1 MAFRQSLWFK
11 HIFAM
16 KREKKLFFNKMGIS
30 LLKNMVFSLGESMF
44 LPYLCIVNKKLNG

>member
-11 HIFAM
+11 HIFTM
-16 KREKKLFFNKMGIS
+16 EREKNLFINKMGIS
-30 LLKNMVFSLGESMF
+30 LQKNMVFSLGESMF